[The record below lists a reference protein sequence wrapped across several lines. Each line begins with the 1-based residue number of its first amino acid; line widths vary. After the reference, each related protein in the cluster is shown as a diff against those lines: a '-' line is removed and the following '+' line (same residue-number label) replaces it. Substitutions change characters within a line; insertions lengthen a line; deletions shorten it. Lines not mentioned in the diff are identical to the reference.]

1 MSFCFDTISD
11 LNMTTTHLN
20 QEKSEKITSLEQWT
34 KSRENDPTYIATGL
48 MVLLTEE
55 IARALDEKSWSRST
69 LAKRLK
75 CSTAHVTT
83 LLAGEGNLTITKIAQ
98 ISAVLGFKSRI
109 FLNARRVPSRNM

>member
-1 MSFCFDTISD
+1 
-11 LNMTTTHLN
+11 MTTTHLN